1 MYLHSFY
8 LEQLTNKSAVR
19 EDIGA
24 LDPSSVKKELPGNCF
39 LNARIHTAYR
49 DPSEAFFSQDCNY
62 FSELA
67 YSANFFN
74 YHVLLMMNF
83 LLDQVSCASQ
93 EAFVSYSA
101 SNSAPKTSHFCVYS
115 CNDVI
120 LNAYL
125 IKPVRRLMYFL
136 VTGRWTVSS
145 IYFQLYFRALLFTP
159 TQ

>member
-1 MYLHSFY
+1 MYLHNFY

-19 EDIGA
+19 SY
-24 LDPSSVKKELPGNCF
+24 PSSVKKELPGNCF

-49 DPSEAFFSQDCNY
+49 DPLEAFFSQDCNY

-67 YSANFFN
+67 YSADFFN

-83 LLDQVSCASQ
+83 LLDHVLCTSQ

-101 SNSAPKTSHFCVYS
+101 SNSAPKMSHFCVYS

-125 IKPVRRLMYFL
+125 IKPVRRLMHFL
-136 VTGRWTVSS
+136 VTGRWTVFCVQHRNA
-145 IYFQLYFRALLFTP
+145 IIWALLITRARKRAG
-159 TQ
+159 